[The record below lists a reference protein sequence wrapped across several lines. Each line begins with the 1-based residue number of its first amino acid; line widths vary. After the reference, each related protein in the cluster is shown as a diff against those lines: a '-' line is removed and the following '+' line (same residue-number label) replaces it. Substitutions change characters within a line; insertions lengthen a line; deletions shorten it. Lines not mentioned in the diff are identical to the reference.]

1 MPPQPIA
8 VGAMDASNVSESGP
22 GGRGKVVLDEGLTCH
37 YQPSASLTPLVNA
50 LATSPS
56 PQVKRAT
63 RKLLHRMPSLR
74 IDGALLFGPLTITA
88 EVAIRR

>member
-1 MPPQPIA
+1 
-8 VGAMDASNVSESGP
+8 MDASNVSESGP

-37 YQPSASLTPLVNA
+37 YQPFASLTPLVNA
-50 LATSPS
+50 PCYVSFAPGQACD
-56 PQVKRAT
+56 P
-63 RKLLHRMPSLR
+63 KLLHRMPSLR